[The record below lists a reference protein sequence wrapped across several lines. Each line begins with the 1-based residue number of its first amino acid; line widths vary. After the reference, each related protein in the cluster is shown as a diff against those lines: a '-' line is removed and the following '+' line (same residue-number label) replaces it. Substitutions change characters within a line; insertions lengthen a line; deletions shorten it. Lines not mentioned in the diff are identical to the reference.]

1 MDSDD
6 GVGPVVEKRDGEGLL
21 CCHGGE
27 EVVGGGGR

>member
-21 CCHGGE
+21 CCHGGG
-27 EVVGGGGR
+27 GGGGRRW